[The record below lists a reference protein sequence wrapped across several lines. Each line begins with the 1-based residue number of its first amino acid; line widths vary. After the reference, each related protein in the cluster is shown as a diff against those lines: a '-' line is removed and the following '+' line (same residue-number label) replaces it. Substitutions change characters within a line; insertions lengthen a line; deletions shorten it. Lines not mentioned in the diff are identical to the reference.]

1 MIGAGRVAAVVVG
14 FAVAVGTFGSAIRT
28 VVLPRGNA
36 PRITRQVFKTMRRL
50 FWLRVGPRPTYERID
65 RVLAPFAPVS
75 LIMLVFVWLALVMLG
90 YAGIY
95 LGDAG
100 RSISDAIILSGSSLL
115 TLGFVHPG
123 HVGGVLIVL
132 TEAAVGLVIIA
143 LLITYLPSIYGAFS
157 RREQMVAF
165 MDTRAGSP
173 PSAPAL
179 IIRFW
184 AIEWLQEISD
194 LWAPWETWF
203 IDLQETH
210 TTFPSLAFFRSPE
223 PDQSWVTS
231 AGVMLD
237 TASLAVSAVDRPR
250 DSTAELFIR
259 SGYLALRRIAA
270 QFPALISFPTDPAP
284 SDPISIAREE
294 FDEVWRR
301 LEAAGV
307 PLVDEPD
314 DAWVAFK
321 GWRVNYD
328 AVLIGLARLTN
339 APYAPWI
346 SDRSLVRARPRRRL
360 RRRAS

>member
-1 MIGAGRVAAVVVG
+1 MIIAHVAA
-14 FAVAVGTFGSAIRT
+14 AVAGVLVVAGTFGSAIRT
-28 VVLPRGNA
+28 VVLPRGSP
-36 PRITRQVFKTMRRL
+36 PRITRQVFRNMRKVYA
-50 FWLRVGPRPTYERID
+50 LRIGPKPTYERID
-65 RVLAPFAPVS
+65 RVLAPFAPLS
-75 LIMLVFVWLALVMLG
+75 LITLVFVWLIFIMVG
-90 YAGIY
+90 YAGVY
-95 LGDAG
+95 WAQGGRTFADAVV
-100 RSISDAIILSGSSLL
+100 LSGSSLL

-123 HVGGVLIVL
+123 HVGGVLVVL
-132 TEAAVGLVIIA
+132 SEAAVGLVIIA

-157 RREQMVAF
+157 RREQIVAY

-173 PSAPAL
+173 PSAVAL
-179 IIRFW
+179 IVRFW

-194 LWAPWETWF
+194 LWAPWEMWF

-237 TASLAVSAVDRPR
+237 TASLVVSVVDRPR
-250 DSTAELFIR
+250 DPAAELFIR
-259 SGYLALRRIAA
+259 SGYLALRRIAV
-270 QFPALISFPTDPAP
+270 QFPGLVPFPTDPAP
-284 SDPISIAREE
+284 GDPISVAREE
-294 FDEVWRR
+294 FDEVWRK
-301 LEAAGV
+301 LADAGV

-328 AVLIGLARLTN
+328 AVLVGLARLTN

-346 SDRSLVRARPRRRL
+346 SDRSILTARPPRRA
-360 RRRAS
+360 RRRAD